1 MAMTKTE
8 AQREAV
14 LNVWI
19 IRKFRRLRAEEVRN
33 EQRRIERQKEKH
45 RYVFENYHD
54 RQQIEDDYGYDA
66 ITKRQFNEYIRIWDD
81 VHDDNT
87 KYEDRLRFIDRQIR
101 SSESNLEDMKLIIAN
116 GDPYE
121 TRKG

>member
-1 MAMTKTE
+1 MAMTKAE
-8 AQREAV
+8 AQREAD

-19 IRKFRRLRAEEVRN
+19 IRKFRKLRADEVRN
-33 EQRRIERQKEKH
+33 EQKRIERQREKH
-45 RYVFENYHD
+45 RFVFENYQN

-66 ITKRQFNEYIRIWDD
+66 ITRRQFNEYTRIWDE
-81 VHDDNT
+81 VHNDNT

>member
-1 MAMTKTE
+1 MAMTKAE
-8 AQREAV
+8 AQREAD

-19 IRKFRRLRAEEVRN
+19 IRKFRRLRADEVRN
-33 EQRRIERQKEKH
+33 EQKRIERQREKH
-45 RYVFENYHD
+45 RFVFENYQN

>member
-1 MAMTKTE
+1 MTKAE
-8 AQREAV
+8 AQREAD

-19 IRKFRRLRAEEVRN
+19 IRKFRKLRADEVRN
-33 EQRRIERQKEKH
+33 EQKRIERQREKH
-45 RYVFENYHD
+45 RFVFENYQN

-66 ITKRQFNEYIRIWDD
+66 ITRRQFNEYTRIWDE
-81 VHDDNT
+81 VHNDNT

>member
-1 MAMTKTE
+1 MTKAE
-8 AQREAV
+8 AQREAD

-19 IRKFRRLRAEEVRN
+19 IRKFRRLRADEVRN
-33 EQRRIERQKEKH
+33 EQKRIERQREKH
-45 RYVFENYHD
+45 RFVFENYHD

-66 ITKRQFNEYIRIWDD
+66 ITKRQFNEYTRIWDEA
-81 VHDDNT
+81 HNDNT

>member
-1 MAMTKTE
+1 MTKTE

>member
-45 RYVFENYHD
+45 R
-54 RQQIEDDYGYDA
+54 
-66 ITKRQFNEYIRIWDD
+66 
-81 VHDDNT
+81 
-87 KYEDRLRFIDRQIR
+87 
-101 SSESNLEDMKLIIAN
+101 
-116 GDPYE
+116 
-121 TRKG
+121 

>member
-1 MAMTKTE
+1 MTKAE
-8 AQREAV
+8 AQREAD

-19 IRKFRRLRAEEVRN
+19 IRKFRKLRADEVRN
-33 EQRRIERQKEKH
+33 EQKRIERQKEKH
-45 RYVFENYHD
+45 RFVFENYHD

-66 ITKRQFNEYIRIWDD
+66 ITKRQFNEYTRIWDE
-81 VHDDNT
+81 VHNDNT

>member
-1 MAMTKTE
+1 MTKAE
-8 AQREAV
+8 AQREAD

-19 IRKFRRLRAEEVRN
+19 IRKFRRLRADEVRN
-33 EQRRIERQKEKH
+33 EQKRIERQREKH
-45 RYVFENYHD
+45 RFVFENYQN

>member
-1 MAMTKTE
+1 MTKAE
-8 AQREAV
+8 AQREAD

-19 IRKFRRLRAEEVRN
+19 IRKFRRLRADEVRN
-33 EQRRIERQKEKH
+33 EQKRIERQKEKH
-45 RYVFENYHD
+45 RFVFENYHD

-66 ITKRQFNEYIRIWDD
+66 ITKRQFNEYTRIWDEA
-81 VHDDNT
+81 HNDNT